1 MLLAIDCGNTN
12 ALFAVHD
19 GSKWRKQWRTATNT
33 SRTADEYAVWLHQL
47 LAMDDLSLG
56 DLDACIISTVV
67 PQSLFHLRN
76 LSRRYLKNEPIVI
89 GESNVQMNIVADTDN
104 PKEIGA
110 DRLVNAVGART
121 IAEGN
126 LLLVDSGTA
135 TTFDVV
141 SKDNR
146 FIGGA
151 IAPGMAL
158 ALEALHDAA
167 AKLPRIALQKPEKII
182 GTNTVNAMQTGIF
195 WGHVEMIDGLVRKIR
210 KEFAE
215 PMTVI
220 GTGGVSPLFSGASRE
235 IERFESDLTVRGL
248 LEIYRQNGG
257 RCE

>member
-19 GSKWRKQWRTATNT
+19 GVCWRKQWRTATNT

-47 LAMDDLSLG
+47 LAMDELSLG
-56 DLDACIISTVV
+56 DIDACIISTVV

-76 LSRRYLKNEPIVI
+76 LSRRYLNSEPIVI
-89 GESNVQMNIVADTDN
+89 GESNVVMNIVADTDN

-121 IAEGN
+121 LIDGA

-141 SKDNR
+141 TKDNR

-167 AKLPRIALQKPEKII
+167 AKLPRIALQKPEKAI

-195 WGHVEMIDGLVRKIR
+195 WGHVEMIDGLVRRIR
-210 KEFAE
+210 DEFGE
-215 PMTVI
+215 EMTVI
-220 GTGGVSPLFSGASRE
+220 GTGGISPLFAGSSTE
-235 IERFESDLTVRGL
+235 IARFESDLTIRGL
-248 LEIYRQNGG
+248 LEIYRQNEGSS
-257 RCE
+257 